1 MAPCCNGIG
10 LEFFLLDRLVER
22 QRWPPE
28 RPRARRTPWGSASRG
43 AGVQA
48 VTILAAGKRFKRK
61 MKEGGASVRR
71 SVSRPRRAW
80 AWRGMVRCRNRPEA
94 KRRVRLPRRLDA
106 GPGGVRRLW
115 GRLGSPRGGA
125 PWHRLTAGCPTRVFP
140 VRRAFCCFLAGF
152 VVCRR
157 SGRQTCRV
165 GLVMVRGQFRF
176 GHRSPWMAAATMA
189 ARLHSSSIASARIAA
204 SMARSSPI
212 HHSM

>member
-1 MAPCCNGIG
+1 MVSVLIFSFGPFG
-10 LEFFLLDRLVER
+10 
-22 QRWPPE
+22 
-28 RPRARRTPWGSASRG
+28 RAIA
-43 AGVQA
+43 
-48 VTILAAGKRFKRK
+48 LAAGASASTPNPLGFGIAWRGRSGGYDPCRRQTVQKK